1 MAIKLTCDDFR
12 EMELQAQ
19 QQGDQIQQPL
29 DLGARINLPEQ
40 IGVGGDFNLRLRNKL
55 TLTIRHAQLKHA
67 VQHIAQHE
75 SNFPLVAKFY
85 LSGAS
90 RIRTLDATDIAPDY
104 EEIKG
109 HHYLYHLPNHTEVE
123 EWSTGPVQVVYIC
136 ADPSYFSTFDIG
148 KAAVSP
154 SLQKLLEGDRTERF
168 HQSLGEITPTIKQLL
183 QQILHCPYT
192 GLMQQIYLE
201 SKALELFAAQ
211 FALWTEGAMSA
222 PAILL
227 CPQDI
232 EQLHQAKEILI
243 QQATQPPSLTDLAR
257 QVGLN
262 NRKLNRGFRQLFGT
276 TVFDYLQNHR
286 LQQARELL
294 SNSRLTIA
302 GVASAIGYKSPE
314 AFSTAFRR
322 KFAVSPKTYQLSQR
336 SCSDG

>member
-12 EMELQAQ
+12 EMELQTR
-19 QQGDQIQQPL
+19 QQGAQIRQPG
-29 DLGARINLPEQ
+29 LGDWINLPEQ
-40 IGVGGDFNLRLRNKL
+40 IGAGGDRNIQLRNELK
-55 TLTIRHAQLKHA
+55 LTIRHAQLKQA
-67 VQHIAQHE
+67 VQYTEQHK

-90 RIRTLDATDIAPDY
+90 RIRTLNATDIATDY

-109 HHYLYHLPNHTEVE
+109 HQYLYHLPNHTEIE
-123 EWSTGPVQVVYIC
+123 EWSTGPVQVVYIY

-148 KAAVSP
+148 NAAVSP
-154 SLQKLLEGDRTERF
+154 SLQKLLEGDRTQRF
-168 HQSLGEITPTIKQLL
+168 YQSLGEITPTIKQLL

-211 FALWTEGAMSA
+211 FALWTDLSTST
-222 PAILL
+222 PPISL

-232 EQLHQAKEILI
+232 EQLHQAKKILI
-243 QQATQPPSLTDLAR
+243 QQATHPPSLTALAR

-262 NRKLNRGFRQLFGT
+262 DRKLNRGFRQLFGT
-276 TVFDYLQNHR
+276 TVFGYLQDHR
-286 LQQARELL
+286 LQQAKDLL
-294 SNSRLTIA
+294 GNPGLTVA
-302 GVASAIGYKSPE
+302 GVAGAVGYKSPE

-336 SCSDG
+336 SCSNG

>member
-1 MAIKLTCDDFR
+1 MAIHLTEND
-12 EMELQAQ
+12 LQDMQ
-19 QQGDQIQQPL
+19 LKTQPPL
-29 DLGARINLPEQ
+29 DLGDRINLPEQ
-40 IGVGGDFNLRLRNKL
+40 IGTGGDLNIRLRNEL
-55 TLTIRHAQLKHA
+55 TLTIRHAQLKQIVRYTALHK
-67 VQHIAQHE
+67 

-90 RIRTLDATDIAPDY
+90 RIQTLDATDIDPDY

-109 HHYLYHLPNHTEVE
+109 HHYLYHLPNQTEIE

-136 ADPSYFSTFDIG
+136 ADLNYFSAFDIG

-154 SLQKLLEGDRTERF
+154 SLQKLIEGDRTQRF
-168 HQSLGEITPTIKQLL
+168 HQSLGRITPTIKQLL

-201 SKALELFAAQ
+201 SKALELLAAQ
-211 FALWTEGAMSA
+211 FALWTEGSRST
-222 PAILL
+222 PAISL

-232 EQLHQAKEILI
+232 EQLYRAKDILM
-243 QQATQPPSLTDLAR
+243 QQPTHPPSLTDLAR

-262 NRKLNRGFRQLFGT
+262 DRKLNLGFRHLFGT
-276 TVFDYLQNHR
+276 TVFGYLQDHR
-286 LQQARELL
+286 LQQAKDLL
-294 SNSRLTIA
+294 SKSRLTVA
-302 GVASAIGYKSPE
+302 GVASAIGYTSPE

-336 SCSDG
+336 S

>member
-1 MAIKLTCDDFR
+1 MAIELTEHDFQD
-12 EMELQAQ
+12 MQLQTQ
-19 QQGDQIQQPL
+19 QQSDQIRQL
-29 DLGARINLPEQ
+29 DLGEQINLPNQ
-40 IGVGGDFNLRLRNKL
+40 IGIGGDLDIRLRNKL
-55 TLTIRHAQLKHA
+55 TLTIRHAQLKQA
-67 VQHIAQHE
+67 VQYAALHT

-90 RIRTLDATDIAPDY
+90 RIRTLDATDIDPDY

-109 HHYLYHLPNHTEVE
+109 HHYLYHLPNHTEIE

-136 ADPSYFSTFDIG
+136 ADPSYFSTFDMD

-154 SLQKLLEGDRTERF
+154 LLQKLIEGDRTQRF
-168 HQSLGEITPTIKQLL
+168 HQSLGRITPTIKQLL

-211 FALWTEGAMSA
+211 FALWTEGAISTQT
-222 PAILL
+222 ISL

-232 EQLHQAKEILI
+232 EQLYRAREILI
-243 QQATQPPSLTDLAR
+243 QQATHPPSLTDLAR

-262 NRKLNRGFRQLFGT
+262 DRKLNLGFRHLFGT
-276 TVFDYLQNHR
+276 TVFGYLQNHR
-286 LQQARELL
+286 LHQAKDLL
-294 SNSRLTIA
+294 SNSSLTVA
-302 GVASAIGYKSPE
+302 GVAGVIGYKSPE

-336 SCSDG
+336 S